1 MQALLPSEAPT
12 IKFSFPTHTVL
23 SQSLDPGDLQW
34 LGERLR
40 LAYGPVET
48 PLPAR
53 LTELVERL
61 ARHEQSK
68 D

>member
-1 MQALLPSEAPT
+1 MQALLPADAST
-12 IKFSFPTHTVL
+12 GSFPLPTYTSPNRVL
-23 SQSLDPGDLQW
+23 PSKDLQW

-40 LAYGPVET
+40 IAYGPVEA
-48 PLPAR
+48 PIPAR

-61 ARHEQSK
+61 ARRDRPK